1 MTEEQK
7 QENRKRIGLMI
18 AEIRNKRG
26 LNLTQLAEMTGLDRV
41 NINKI
46 ELGKYNV
53 SIDILNRICLALG
66 CQISITEEVAG

>member
-7 QENRKRIGLMI
+7 QENRKRIGSMI
-18 AEIRNKRG
+18 AEVRNKKG
-26 LNLTQLAEMTGLDRV
+26 LNLTQLSEMAGLDRV

-53 SIDILNRICLALG
+53 SIDILNKICLALG
-66 CQISITEEVAG
+66 CQINITEKAAE

>member
-7 QENRKRIGLMI
+7 QENRKRIGSMI
-18 AEIRNKRG
+18 AEARIKKG

-53 SIDILNRICLALG
+53 SIDILNKICLALG
-66 CQISITEEVAG
+66 CQISITEEVAE